1 MSYFSRNKQ
10 LFSYWCLH
18 HTESLGKS
26 FSRILSNPLE
36 FIFTTLMIAIAFAIP
51 LCMYI
56 LFSSAQQ
63 LTTQWDGDK
72 QITLFLDTKISLS
85 QAKSL
90 ADRIATFQH
99 IQDVTVVDKKSALEE
114 FSQLS
119 GLGEISAGL
128 TENPLPHIIVAN
140 PDLAVSELTTL
151 QNLQSK
157 LQQLP
162 NVEQV
167 QFDLLWFQRLQAILN
182 TIKKIAWMISIVLLV
197 AIGLIITNVIRWEV
211 SSRHDE
217 IEIIKLIGGSDAYVR
232 RPFLYSGF
240 WLGITGAVT
249 AFLAVTIGTWVIQQ
263 STKILVAL
271 FDSDYQIT
279 MLNTLDAF
287 VIFVSASLIG
297 VLSAW
302 IAVTHKLK
310 DYR

>member
-1 MSYFSRNKQ
+1 MSFFSRNKQ
-10 LFSYWCLH
+10 LFSYWFLH

-26 FSRILSNPLE
+26 FSRILSKPLE

-56 LFSSAQQ
+56 IFASAHQ
-63 LTTQWDGDK
+63 LTTQWDSDK
-72 QITLFLDTKISLS
+72 QITLFLDTKTSLS

-90 ADRIATFQH
+90 AKKISTFQH
-99 IQDVTVVDKKSALEE
+99 IQDVTVIDKESALEE
-114 FSQLS
+114 FSQRS

-140 PDLAVSELTTL
+140 PDLVVSELNTLHDL
-151 QNLQSK
+151 QNK

-162 NVEQV
+162 DVEQV

-182 TIKKIAWMISIVLLV
+182 VINKIAWMISIVLLV

-211 SSRHDE
+211 TSRHDE

-240 WLGITGAVT
+240 WLGFTGAVV
-249 AFLAVTIGTWVIQQ
+249 AFLAVTIGTWMLQD
-263 STKILVAL
+263 STNVLVTL
-271 FDSDYQIT
+271 FDSDYQLT
-279 MLNTLDAF
+279 MLSVLDAC
-287 VIFVSASLIG
+287 VIFACAAVIG

-310 DYR
+310 GYR